1 MQKEIKQTWFF
12 HQTPEAVWEYLTQP
26 ELMEQWLMKC
36 DFKPVVGHKF
46 SFMHKPKNES
56 NYKDIVKGE
65 VLEVTPFSRLSY
77 SWITGTKDGQK
88 EFTSTVVWKLMPKE
102 GGTELQL
109 IHDGF
114 ISLEDVTQ
122 HTTGWNSCITK
133 LEGRLN
139 TIEQ

>member
-12 HQTPEAVWEYLTQP
+12 NQTPEAVWEYLTQP
-26 ELMEQWLMKC
+26 ELMEQWLMKS

-46 SFMHKPKNES
+46 SFMHIPKNES
-56 NYKDIVKGE
+56 NYKGIVHGE
-65 VLEVTPFSRLSY
+65 VLEITPFTRLSY
-77 SWITGTKDGQK
+77 SWNGNEKDGK
-88 EFTSTVVWKLMPKE
+88 RGFNSIVVWILVPKE

-114 ISLEDVTQ
+114 TLLEDVTA

-133 LEGRLN
+133 LERLLN
-139 TIEQ
+139 MIK